1 MFNKILVSILSLVL
15 MVGAVGCGKGTTPPN
30 PNTVKI
36 LLQTAITTFEAAIV
50 ITNPNW
56 DGTKFITDAANV
68 LNAWGVG
75 VGWQANV
82 TNVLLPALAADAK
95 DIPNCNTKCQLL
107 VGVFVSGTEAVIA
120 DLKGP
125 TAMKSAKYQTYDAY
139 VTDWNKVAPSN
150 EQLEYQGF

>member
-30 PNTVKI
+30 PNTIKV
-36 LLQTAITTFEAAIV
+36 LLQGAITTFELTMAEV
-50 ITNPNW
+50 NPTW
-56 DGTKFITDAANV
+56 SGTKFVADGSAI
-68 LNAWGVG
+68 LNAWNVG
-75 VGWQANV
+75 ANWKANV
-82 TNVLLPALAADAK
+82 NALLPQLGQDAK
-95 DIPNCNTKCQLL
+95 DVPNCNAKCQDL
-107 VGVFVSGTEAVIA
+107 VNIFVQGTETVISE
-120 DLKGP
+120 LKGP